1 MRYRRIGYRYTM
13 IVTQPTGWGGSWQ
26 VRAGDV
32 VLSHPHWHPDMDVYE
47 ADTALSV
54 TVELAGVDDEEL
66 EVLLFE
72 DALVIEG
79 KRTLPITEEGVYHAA
94 GIRQGPFRVEV
105 SLPVPIDADRVEAS
119 YERGL
124 LRVRLPKADGGGS
137 HG

>member
-13 IVTQPTGWGGSWQ
+13 IVHQPVARAGAWY

-32 VLSHPHWHPDMDVYE
+32 VLTHPHWHPDMDVYE
-47 ADTALSV
+47 TETALSV
-54 TVELAGVDDEEL
+54 TVDLAGVDVEQL

-79 KRTLPITEEGVYHAA
+79 RRSLPLTEEGLYHAA

-105 SLPVPIDADRVEAS
+105 SLPVAIEGDRVEAS
-119 YERGL
+119 YDRGL
-124 LRVRLPKADGGGS
+124 LRVRLPKTTGGEL

>member
-13 IVTQPTGWGGSWQ
+13 IVNQRTGWGGPRE

-47 ADTALSV
+47 AETALTV
-54 TVELAGVDDEEL
+54 TVELAGVDQEQL

-79 KRTLPITEEGVYHAA
+79 LRSLPVTEEGVYHAA

-105 SLPVPIDADRVEAS
+105 SLPVPVEGDRVEAS
-119 YERGL
+119 YDRGL
-124 LRVRLPKADGGGS
+124 LRVRLPKASGGGR